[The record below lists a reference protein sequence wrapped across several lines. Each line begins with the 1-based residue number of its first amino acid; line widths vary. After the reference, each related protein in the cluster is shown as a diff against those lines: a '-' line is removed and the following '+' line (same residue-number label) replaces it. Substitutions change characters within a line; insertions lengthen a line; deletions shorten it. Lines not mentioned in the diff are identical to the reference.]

1 MKRVFCF
8 SSSPN
13 FYISKSDFV
22 NQKLLYNVTV
32 LTSYSKFDPVINL
45 TWLTGLFMIY
55 VCIIFSYKL
64 KVFDLLS

>member
-13 FYISKSDFV
+13 FYISKSEFV

-45 TWLTGLFMIY
+45 TWLTVY
-55 VCIIFSYKL
+55 
-64 KVFDLLS
+64 DLLLYHFQLQTQGV

>member
-8 SSSPN
+8 SSSPK
-13 FYISKSDFV
+13 FYVSKSDFV
-22 NQKLLYNVTV
+22 DQKLLYNVTV
-32 LTSYSKFDPVINL
+32 LTSYSKFDPVIK
-45 TWLTGLFMIY
+45 WLGWLFMIY

>member
-13 FYISKSDFV
+13 FYISKSEFV

-45 TWLTGLFMIY
+45 TWLTVY
-55 VCIIFSYKL
+55 
-64 KVFDLLS
+64 DLRLYHFQLQTQGV

>member
-45 TWLTGLFMIY
+45 TWLTVY
-55 VCIIFSYKL
+55 
-64 KVFDLLS
+64 DLRLYHFQLQTQGV